1 MIAPVAA
8 QPDPAAIDTSFWNAA
23 FHAGAIG
30 YALQLHELHAPT
42 IVEHEIS
49 SERPA
54 QRPKTAMF
62 NALRA
67 SGVVRITDPMRVTVE
82 LYGPGDRAV
91 LSLGRERQWPVL
103 INDSRPHGYARS
115 QLGLDAVSVPELLV
129 VAVHAGWLPKNEGLV
144 LLRRIAPV
152 TGAVLTQ
159 IATLAI
165 ERYQPR
171 GGAS

>member
-1 MIAPVAA
+1 MIASTTAPSE
-8 QPDPAAIDTSFWNAA
+8 PAALDTSFWNAA

-30 YALQLHELHAPT
+30 YALQLHEMHAPE
-42 IVEHEIS
+42 IVEHEIN
-49 SERPA
+49 SERPV
-54 QRPKTAMF
+54 QRPKAAMF

-67 SGVVRITDPMRVTVE
+67 SGVVRITDPTRVTVE

-91 LSLGRERQWPVL
+91 LSLGLERRWPVL
-103 INDSRPHGYARS
+103 VNDSRPHGYARS

-129 VAVHAGWLPKNEGLV
+129 IAVHAGWLPKKEGLV
-144 LLRRIAPV
+144 LLRRIAPI

-165 ERYQPR
+165 ERYQPK
-171 GGAS
+171 GEE